1 MIYRRNTIR
10 RWRVTVSCTILTTI
24 GIFIFSPIQG
34 SPRSEEPAQLSDILK
49 NCAEYCDRLAGAA
62 LHFICLEK
70 INEKVSGEKS
80 EISPSFSRDG
90 RVPPKTEVETRV
102 LKPSTH
108 TSTPRTF
115 TRRPRPSRTVKNT
128 YVYDYQLIREGKK
141 IEERRILLEENGK
154 KMKEENAELKSKRFF
169 SKRSVFGPVG
179 LLSKERQKLYNY
191 RMVKEEKVGKRK
203 TFVLEVTPRNDLT
216 ENSNFGKVWVDK
228 EDFSVLKIEV
238 AQESLLGVKGK
249 EDKKINHAI
258 KDMHEYGILKNGIRF
273 PSRTTFE
280 ESYDIK
286 KVRRIE
292 TNYPLAPTKLGLL
305 WAKTVI
311 EYTDY
316 KFFTVDTEVK
326 F

>member
-1 MIYRRNTIR
+1 MICRNLKTEVKI
-10 RWRVTVSCTILTTI
+10 VLVSFLVLISI
-24 GIFIFSPIQG
+24 GILMIKPVSG
-34 SPRSEEPAQLSDILK
+34 SIKTEEQPLLDEILK
-49 NCAEYCDRLAGAA
+49 NCAKYCEGLAGAA

-80 EISPSFSRDG
+80 EISPVFSGDG
-90 RVPPKTEVETRV
+90 RVPPKTEVGNRV

-108 TSTPRTF
+108 KTTTRTF
-115 TRRPRPSRTVKNT
+115 TKRPRPSRTLKNT

-179 LLSKERQKLYNY
+179 LLSRERQKLYNY
-191 RMVKEEKVGKRK
+191 RIIKEEKIGKRK
-203 TFVLEVTPRNDLT
+203 AFVLEVTPKKDLA
-216 ENSNFGKVWVDK
+216 EDSNFGKVWVDK

-238 AQESLLGVKGK
+238 AQESLLGAEGK
-249 EDKKINHAI
+249 EDKKINHVV
-258 KDMHEYGILKNGIRF
+258 KDVHEYGIVKNGIRF
-273 PSRTTFE
+273 PSRTIFE

-286 KVRRIE
+286 KVRRVE
-292 TNYPLAPTKLGLL
+292 PNYPLAPTKLGLR